1 MGQTSL
7 MTGGTNKK
15 LQTAGGKRTLIQV
28 AQCDQGSLFSR
39 ILKILG
45 AFATVYSQYRAL
57 HSLRFSSRY
66 TWENPLYHKLLRAT
80 KTTTSSTLT
89 MQANNIVLSLP

>member
-1 MGQTSL
+1 MGQTRL
-7 MTGGTNKK
+7 TTQGTNKK

-28 AQCDQGSLFSR
+28 AQWDQCSLFSR

-57 HSLRFSSRY
+57 
-66 TWENPLYHKLLRAT
+66 KCD
-80 KTTTSSTLT
+80 
-89 MQANNIVLSLP
+89 

>member
-1 MGQTSL
+1 MGQTRL
-7 MTGGTNKK
+7 MTGCTNNK

-57 HSLRFSSRY
+57 HCV
-66 TWENPLYHKLLRAT
+66 LLSWITRT
-80 KTTTSSTLT
+80 HSIQYKPK
-89 MQANNIVLSLP
+89 QY

>member
-45 AFATVYSQYRAL
+45 AFATVYSLAI
-57 HSLRFSSRY
+57 SSPVGSVGFPVGLVVP
-66 TWENPLYHKLLRAT
+66 WPANSSHT
-80 KTTTSSTLT
+80 KYPVTACIGQLDG
-89 MQANNIVLSLP
+89 I

>member
-7 MTGGTNKK
+7 MTGATNKK

-28 AQCDQGSLFSR
+28 AQCDQPHQGSLFSR

-57 HSLRFSSRY
+57 C
-66 TWENPLYHKLLRAT
+66 
-80 KTTTSSTLT
+80 
-89 MQANNIVLSLP
+89 NNQTI

>member
-28 AQCDQGSLFSR
+28 TQWDQGSLFSH

-45 AFATVYSQYRAL
+45 AFATVYWQYRAL
-57 HSLRFSSRY
+57 QMLPCFLICYRDSHVV
-66 TWENPLYHKLLRAT
+66 
-80 KTTTSSTLT
+80 
-89 MQANNIVLSLP
+89 ANIFYCHEFIVLLI

>member
-1 MGQTSL
+1 MGQTRL
-7 MTGGTNKK
+7 MTGDTNKK

-39 ILKILG
+39 ILKFLG

-57 HSLRFSSRY
+57 
-66 TWENPLYHKLLRAT
+66 NPQFFPEIVTKL
-80 KTTTSSTLT
+80 
-89 MQANNIVLSLP
+89 